1 MCKEKPSI
9 WLLQETFVTS
19 FLNYLLSALPQIKS
33 LHLENTKPVL
43 AHSLPLLHAELL
55 ELFLYSLAHLP
66 QKLAAPKKDLLLL
79 P

>member
-1 MCKEKPSI
+1 MQRKTIDLASTGNI
-9 WLLQETFVTS
+9 RHLL
-19 FLNYLLSALPQIKS
+19 LNYLLSALPQIKS

-66 QKLAAPKKDLLLL
+66 KKLAAPKKDLLLL